1 MKNKLYVLSA
11 GPGGAAELTPA
22 VREAIAASRAVAA
35 APRHRHLAA
44 GHPNVVE
51 MSGFKETFE
60 RLREE
65 LKAGDVSLLVS
76 GDAGIFR
83 LLPLIKKNFPDEDI
97 VVLPGVSSLQSL
109 CAKAGET
116 WQDAVILSGHGRDIP
131 DEKILDAAE
140 HNRSVIFFCDAKK
153 NPAWLCALLDSA
165 GLGGVSAVVGERLGS
180 EEERVRR
187 GAAREL
193 ARESFDS
200 LAIALL
206 INDGFSGRAQLLPE
220 DSDFIRTE
228 GIPMTH
234 EEVRAVIIAK
244 LRLTPDT
251 VLWDV
256 GAGTGS
262 VSIAA
267 AQLCRRVHAVEV
279 NAEAAE
285 LVRENAKKF
294 RLHNVKVYES
304 SALAKLAELQKPDAV
319 FIGGG
324 GPELPAILDCVSERG
339 SGIRVVVSAVSLKT
353 SALCTMKLSGDGFTA
368 FDAAQIAV
376 SRIKRV
382 GNAQIWQARNP
393 VTIFSALTRG

>member
-22 VREAIAASRAVAA
+22 VREAIAASRAVAV

-44 GHPNVVE
+44 GHPNVIE
-51 MSGFKETFE
+51 MSDFKETFE

-76 GDAGIFR
+76 GDAGIFS

-116 WQDAVILSGHGRDIP
+116 WQDAVILSGHGRNIP

-165 GLGGVSAVVGERLGS
+165 GLGGVNTVVGERLGS

-200 LAIALL
+200 LAIVLL
-206 INDGFSGRAQLLPE
+206 INDGFSERAPLLPE

-244 LRLTPDT
+244 LRLTPGT

-304 SALAKLAELQKPDAV
+304 SALAKLAELPKPDAV

-353 SALCTMKLSGDGFTA
+353 SALCTVKLSEDGFTA

>member
-22 VREAIAASRAVAA
+22 VREAIAASRAVAV

-44 GHPNVVE
+44 GHPNVIE
-51 MSGFKETFE
+51 MSDFKETFE

-76 GDAGIFR
+76 GDAGIFS

-116 WQDAVILSGHGRDIP
+116 WQDAVILSGHGRNIP

-165 GLGGVSAVVGERLGS
+165 GLGGVNTVVGERLGS

-200 LAIALL
+200 LAIVLL
-206 INDGFSGRAQLLPE
+206 INDGFSGRAPLLPE

-244 LRLTPDT
+244 LRLTPET

-304 SALAKLAELQKPDAV
+304 SALTKLAELPKPDAV

>member
-11 GPGGAAELTPA
+11 GPGNAAELTPA

-35 APRHRHLAA
+35 APRHHHLAA
-44 GHPNVVE
+44 GHPNVLE
-51 MSGFKETFE
+51 MRDFKETFE

-76 GDAGIFR
+76 GDAGIFS

-153 NPAWLCALLDSA
+153 NPAWLCALLDGS

-193 ARESFDS
+193 AKESFDS

-206 INDGFSGRAQLLPE
+206 INDEFSERAPLLPE

-234 EEVRAVIIAK
+234 EDVRAVIIAK
-244 LRLTPDT
+244 LRLTPET

-304 SALAKLAELQKPDAV
+304 SALAKLAELPKPDAV
-319 FIGGG
+319 FIGGS

-353 SALCTMKLSGDGFTA
+353 SALCTMKLSGNRFAA

>member
-22 VREAIAASRAVAA
+22 VREAIAASRAVAV

-44 GHPNVVE
+44 GHPNVIE
-51 MSGFKETFE
+51 MSDFKETFE

-76 GDAGIFR
+76 GDAGIFS

-116 WQDAVILSGHGRDIP
+116 WQDAVILSGHGRNIP

-165 GLGGVSAVVGERLGS
+165 GLGGVNTVVGERLGS

-200 LAIALL
+200 LAIVLL
-206 INDGFSGRAQLLPE
+206 INDGFSGRAPLLPE

-244 LRLTPDT
+244 LRLTPET

-304 SALAKLAELQKPDAV
+304 SALAKLAELPKPDAV
-319 FIGGG
+319 FIGGS